1 MKTKL
6 LAVLLLVIAMSA
18 YSQTTFKGIVNW
30 QPAPNFNDAS
40 LIGNGDMGAM
50 VMGSP
55 YDETIIVSQHNIFLP
70 INMPPKPI
78 DQLSRLDEIRRLI
91 KSGNGTAAAE
101 IPVEQ
106 SLKEGYGGQ
115 IWSDPYIPAFDLKIK
130 VSAENIEKYQRSVD
144 FNTAEC
150 RVDWTQNANKM
161 TRRQFISRKDS
172 LMVVSIK
179 SDGQPFDADIR
190 LAQHTVNWNEWEY
203 INEHFKRTE
212 ISMDGPTVVY
222 TAEFSKQWKPN
233 IIGYQGFMQIKTTDG
248 KTEPYQQG
256 VKIIGAKEILFFVK
270 VTPVWYGEN
279 FDKKNAVEK
288 LFSSLSSDYDALL
301 KNHSKIH
308 GEIFNSV
315 SLNLNG
321 NDKDYNAFGETMMQ
335 QAKAKSSKA
344 FVERQFN
351 AARYNIICASGPNI
365 PNLQGI
371 WGNSWTPP
379 WSSDYTED
387 GNVET
392 AISSYLS
399 SGLKDFLLPFFEY
412 HEKMIPYYRENA
424 RRLYGCAGIMVPSHQ
439 SSHGYNVHFDKTWCL
454 TFWTGGAA
462 WISSYFYD
470 YYLYTR
476 DFNFLKNH
484 AYPFMKEAAQFYEG
498 FLTKDKNGK
507 YEFNPSYSPENNPAN
522 NPSQACIN
530 ATMDV
535 ALAKELLRNLI
546 AVAPLVKENKAQI
559 NRWKRML
566 ADLPDY
572 QTDKNGFFKE
582 WIDYNAV
589 ENHNHRHV
597 SHLYG
602 MYNIIDP
609 EIKNN
614 PELWDA
620 VKKSYYERMKV
631 RINDGG
637 GVMVFGLCQ
646 MSWIAAN
653 IGDKA
658 MYKTIIDW
666 LSAHYWTNALG
677 TYHDPNG
684 LFNCDLSGGFQ
695 NSVIKGLVYSEPGY
709 VKIFPSKP
717 DDWDTGSISGV
728 CLRGNATIK
737 LLEWNNNKL
746 KISLVSPITQTIKLE
761 LPSVLTKINGVAPK
775 ESLTTT
781 NIKLDKN
788 KVSEFE
794 IEF

>member
-1 MKTKL
+1 MKTRL
-6 LAVLLLVIAMSA
+6 LTLLLMCAMLPA
-18 YSQTTFKGIVNW
+18 LAQKDFKGVVNW
-30 QPAPNFNDAS
+30 QPAPDYNDAS

-50 VMGSP
+50 VPGNP
-55 YDETIIVSQHNIFLP
+55 YNETIIVSQHNLFLP

-78 DQLSRLDEIRRLI
+78 DQLSRLDEIRTLI
-91 KSGNGTAAAE
+91 KNYNGTRAAE

-106 SLKEGYGGQ
+106 SLKEGYPGQ

-130 VSAENIEKYQRSVD
+130 VLPENIEKYQRSVD
-144 FNTAEC
+144 FQTGEC
-150 RVDWTQNANKM
+150 SVDWVQNGNKI
-161 TRRQFISRKDS
+161 TRKQFISRKDS
-172 LMVVSIK
+172 VMVVYIK
-179 SDGQPFDADIR
+179 SENKPIDAEIN

-203 INEHFKRTE
+203 INNHFKRTE
-212 ISMDGPTVVY
+212 ISHEGKNVVY
-222 TAEFSKQWKPN
+222 TAEFTKQWKPN
-233 IIGYQGFMQIKTTDG
+233 IIGYQGFMQLKNTDG
-248 KTEPYQQG
+248 KVEENSTG
-256 VKIIGAKEILFFVK
+256 VKINGAKEILFFVK
-270 VTPVWYGEN
+270 VIPVWYGESFN
-279 FDKKNAVEK
+279 KLNAAEK
-288 LFSSLSSDYDALL
+288 LFSSLQSNYNTLL
-301 KNHSKIH
+301 ENHAKIH
-308 GEIFNSV
+308 GEIFNRV
-315 SLNLNG
+315 SLNLGG
-321 NDKDYNAFGETMMQ
+321 NETDYNAYGETMMQ
-335 QAKAKSSKA
+335 QAKNKSSKA

-351 AARYNIICASGPNI
+351 AARYNILCASGPNI

-399 SGLKDFLLPFFEY
+399 SGMKEFLLPFFEY
-412 HEKMIPYYRENA
+412 QEKMMPYYRENA
-424 RRLYGCAGIMVPSHQ
+424 RRLYGCSGIMVPSHQ

-470 YYLYTR
+470 YYLYTK
-476 DFNFLKNH
+476 DLAFLKNH
-484 AYPFMKEAAQFYEG
+484 AYPFMKESAQFYEG

-522 NPSQACIN
+522 NPSQACLN

-535 ALAKELLRNLI
+535 ALAKELFRNLI
-546 AVAPLVKENKAQI
+546 AVAPLVKENNAQI

-572 QTDKNGFFKE
+572 KTDKNGFFKE
-582 WIDYNAV
+582 WIDDNAE
-589 ENHNHRHV
+589 ENHYHRHV

-614 PELWDA
+614 PQLWEA

-653 IGDKA
+653 IGDKE

-695 NSVIKGLVYSEPGY
+695 NSVIKGLVYSEPNY

-717 DDWDTGSISGV
+717 DDWDKGSISGV

-737 LLEWNNNKL
+737 SLSWDNNKV
-746 KISLVSPITQTIKLE
+746 KISITSPVAQTLKLE
-761 LPSVLTKINGVAPK
+761 FPQNILKVNGVVQK
-775 ESLTTT
+775 EKSN
-781 NIKLDKN
+781 NISVKLN
-788 KVSEFE
+788 KLQTLEYEFE
-794 IEF
+794 F